1 MRPGASETPTVAKL
15 QRYVA
20 PVKTSLSCKAAMDI
34 LLADTTLSALPIV
47 DLEDRPVGLIERH
60 AFVEFFARSFT
71 AEIYGKTP
79 LSNLMSRA
87 SVISQTP
94 IVVESD
100 TSVDDVAKI
109 IIDAGMHHMV
119 TGFIVTRD
127 GAYLGVAN
135 GHDLL
140 NYITTRKQS
149 DLYQLAHFDHLT
161 GLANR
166 LLFLDRLTHAILDA
180 KRQGSTVGLLL
191 VDLDRFKVVNDSLG
205 HPSGDALLRVVAERL
220 SLSARETDTVARLGG
235 DEFAVVMTNIGDAS
249 GATSVAQRIQDSL
262 KAPFDVFGH
271 PVIITASIGIAL
283 SSLVDE
289 SVDGLL
295 AKADAAMY
303 EVKGSGRDGYR
314 QYEAGLARLT
324 SGRMT
329 LETELRT
336 AIDRDELVL
345 FYQPQIDAHDLRVT
359 GVEALIRWRHRDR
372 GILSPLEF
380 LGLAE
385 ESGLIVKI
393 GAWVVA
399 RACHQH
405 GEWVRAGHPPL
416 RVAVNVSALQFAQP
430 DFCTVVSSAILESG
444 ISPEFLELELTE
456 SVVMQDSAAVL
467 KTLRALK
474 DMGVRLAIDDFGT
487 GFSSLSYLRTY
498 PIDVVK
504 IDQSF
509 VRDIDKLQVN
519 ESIIKAIVM
528 LAHSLGLSAIAEGVE
543 TGGELRLLTALGC
556 DAMQGY
562 WFSRPLPAEDLPT
575 SLSNYRG
582 PIGVDRNIG

>member
-249 GATSVAQRIQDSL
+249 GATSVAQRILDSL

-324 SGRMT
+324 SARLS
-329 LETELRT
+329 LETEIRT

-562 WFSRPLPAEDLPT
+562 WFSRPLPAEGVPAWLT
-575 SLSNYRG
+575 NYG
-582 PIGVDRNIG
+582 VPIGIGRNIG